1 MKILDIKENAI
12 KLNLSLSNSMFSF
25 KEMTTSIIKVDID
38 DGKNVHTG
46 YAFNSTGRYACGDQM
61 RNRFIPRLLNAGDN
75 DLLDDNGCI
84 DTMKALH
91 VMLVGEKPG
100 GDMERSV
107 PIGTIETALWD
118 AISKSQDL
126 PLYKL
131 LSMKFPEY
139 KSTNK
144 MFCYVGGGYYDDG
157 KTISD
162 LKDEIKRNFDNG
174 YRLMKIK
181 IGGAPLKEDIQR
193 VEAAIEATGS
203 AEKVALDANGGLK
216 ESNYITYAKELS
228 TYGLKWF
235 EEPTHPSNFS
245 RYSEF
250 INLYGNS
257 VAGGENLYSIQ
268 DFLNLAEYGGF
279 RENLDIIQI
288 DVPQSYGISYFNE
301 TLKELK
307 EIDWDV
313 SSIMPHGGN
322 QMSLHIACGFGLS
335 MCEAY
340 PNVFG
345 VFSGYDDSYKLNDGY
360 LQLNDNPGIGFEG
373 QNDLFNLFKNIE

>member
-25 KEMTTSIIKVDID
+25 KEMTTSIIKIDID

-61 RNRFIPRLLNAGDN
+61 RNRFIPRLLNANDN
-75 DLLDDNGCI
+75 ALLDDNGCI

-91 VMLVGEKPG
+91 VMLEGEKPG

-118 AISKSQDL
+118 AIAKSKDL

-131 LSMKFPEY
+131 LSMKFPNY
-139 KSTNK
+139 KSTDK
-144 MFCYVGGGYYDDG
+144 MFCYVGGGYYDYG

-162 LKDEIKRNFDNG
+162 LKDEIKKNFDNG

-301 TLKELK
+301 VLKELK
-307 EIDWDV
+307 EVDWDV

-373 QNDLFNLFKNIE
+373 QNELFNLFKNIE

>member
-1 MKILDIKENAI
+1 
-12 KLNLSLSNSMFSF
+12 MFSF

-61 RNRFIPRLLNAGDN
+61 RNRFIPRLLNADDN
-75 DLLDDNGCI
+75 ALLDDDGCI

-131 LSMKFPEY
+131 LSMKFPNY

-245 RYSEF
+245 RYNEF

-268 DFLNLAEYGGF
+268 DFLNLAKYGGF

-345 VFSGYDDSYKLNDGY
+345 VFSGYDDSYELNDGY

>member
-25 KEMTTSIIKVDID
+25 KEMTTSIVKVNID
-38 DGKNVHTG
+38 DGKNLHTG

-61 RNRFIPRLLNAGDN
+61 RNRFIPRLLSAGDN
-75 DLLDDNGCI
+75 VLLDDDGCI

-107 PIGTIETALWD
+107 AIGTIETALWD
-118 AISKSQDL
+118 AIAKSKGL

-131 LSMKFPEY
+131 LSMKFPDY

-301 TLKELK
+301 VLKELK
-307 EIDWDV
+307 EIEWDV

-345 VFSGYDDSYKLNDGY
+345 VFSGYDDSYELNDGY

>member
-61 RNRFIPRLLNAGDN
+61 RNRFIPRLLNADDN
-75 DLLDDNGCI
+75 DLLDDDGCI

>member
-61 RNRFIPRLLNAGDN
+61 RNRFIPRLLSADDNALLDN
-75 DLLDDNGCI
+75 DGCI

-118 AISKSQDL
+118 AIAKSKDL

-131 LSMKFPEY
+131 LSMKFPNY

-301 TLKELK
+301 VLKELN

-345 VFSGYDDSYKLNDGY
+345 VFSGYDDSYELNDGY

-373 QNDLFNLFKNIE
+373 QNDLFNLLKNIE

>member
-75 DLLDDNGCI
+75 DLLDDDGCI

>member
-1 MKILDIKENAI
+1 MKIIDIKENPI

-25 KEMTTSIIKVDID
+25 KEMTTSIVKVVID
-38 DGKNVHTG
+38 DGVNTHTG

-61 RNRFIPRLLNAGDN
+61 RNRFIPRLLNATDN
-75 DLLDDNGCI
+75 DLLDDDGCI

-118 AISKSQDL
+118 AIAKSKNL
-126 PLYKL
+126 PLYNL
-131 LSMKFPEY
+131 LSIKFPNY
-139 KSTNK
+139 TSTNK
-144 MFCYVGGGYYDDG
+144 MFCYVGGGYYDVG
-157 KTISD
+157 KTIDD

-181 IGGAPLKEDIQR
+181 IGGAPIKEDIKR

-203 AEKVALDANGGLK
+203 ADKVALDANGGLK
-216 ESNYITYAKELS
+216 ETNYLHYAKELS
-228 TYGLKWF
+228 SYGLKWF
-235 EEPTHPSNFS
+235 EEPTHPSNFQ
-245 RYSEF
+245 RYNEF
-250 INLYGNS
+250 IDLYGNA

-268 DFLNLAEYGGF
+268 DFLNLTRYGGF
-279 RENLDIIQI
+279 RESQDIIQI

-301 TLKELK
+301 VLKELTT
-307 EIDWDV
+307 INWDV

-345 VFSGYDDSYKLNDGY
+345 VFSGYDDDYKLNEGY
-360 LQLNDNPGIGFEG
+360 LELNDNPGIGFEG

>member
-61 RNRFIPRLLNAGDN
+61 RNRFIPRLLNAEDN
-75 DLLDDNGCI
+75 ALLDDDGHI

-91 VMLVGEKPG
+91 VMLLGEKPG

-131 LSMKFPEY
+131 LSMKFPNY

-181 IGGAPLKEDIQR
+181 IGGAPLNEDIQR

-228 TYGLKWF
+228 NYGLKWF

-288 DVPQSYGISYFNE
+288 DVPQTYGISYFNE
-301 TLKELK
+301 VLKELK
-307 EIDWDV
+307 EIDWNV

-345 VFSGYDDSYKLNDGY
+345 VFSGYDDSYELNDGY